1 MLGRMAA
8 RVLVVKDD
16 DGIAAP
22 LVRTRDREGYAV
34 HRAVRDGVQR
44 AAAHSL
50 RPVVRSLG

>member
-22 LVRTRDREGYAV
+22 LVRTLDREGYAV